1 MDLISPLDGMFLMGE
16 SREHPMHVGG
26 LHVYKPP
33 AGSGPDF
40 VRELYQKLLTDTD
53 ATATFRKHPGEVMG
67 GISKLT
73 WAIDPDIDLE
83 YHLRRSA
90 LPNPGRVRE
99 LLELTSRLHG
109 TLLDRHRPLWEM
121 HLVEGLD
128 NGRFAVY
135 AKMHHALLDG
145 VSAMLT
151 LRRALS
157 TDPDDHVARA
167 FWEPSERK
175 SKKGGGGKASL
186 LDTVKKGAGSIAA
199 LGPGTYN
206 LARKGILEQQLNL
219 PFGAPRTMFNVP
231 IAGARRCAAQSWPVE
246 RFLAIKRATGVT
258 LNDVVLA
265 VCGGALRAYLLEQD
279 ALPDKP
285 LIAMVPVNLRE
296 GESTGGN
303 EVGSLLANLGT
314 DTSDPAERLR
324 IINTCMNNNKEVF
337 RSMPK
342 VQQVA
347 LSTFNVVPLMVE
359 LLPVL
364 RTTAPPPFNI
374 VISNVP
380 GARQSMYWGG
390 AQLTGNYPMSIA
402 LDGQALNITLTNNGD
417 NLDFGI
423 VGCRRSVPHLQRLIG
438 HLEDSLTALEEAV
451 GKGAAKA
458 PANKA
463 ASKKSSPA
471 KVADTAKSVAK
482 KAVKKAAAPAKRAAA
497 ASKAVKGT
505 AKGK

>member
-1 MDLISPLDGMFLMGE
+1 MELISPLDGMFLLGE

-33 AGSGPDF
+33 SGAGPDF
-40 VRELYQKLLTDTD
+40 VRELYQELIADTD
-53 ATATFRKHPGEVMG
+53 ATPTFRKHPGEVMG
-67 GISKLT
+67 AVSKLT
-73 WAIDPDIDLE
+73 WTIDPGIDLE

-128 NGRFAVY
+128 DGRFAVY

-157 TDPDDHVARA
+157 TDPDDHDARA
-167 FWEPSERK
+167 FWAPNERK
-175 SKKGGGGKASL
+175 SKKGAKASL
-186 LDTVKKGAGSIAA
+186 LDTVKKGAGSLAA

-206 LARKGILEQQLNL
+206 LARKGILQQQLTL
-219 PFGAPRTMFNVP
+219 PFEAPKTMFNVP

-246 RFLAIKRATGVT
+246 RFLAIKKAAGVT

-265 VCGGALRAYLLEQD
+265 VCGGALRAYLIEQD

-314 DTSDPAERLR
+314 DLSDPAERLR
-324 IINTCMNNNKEVF
+324 VVSTTMNNNKEVF

-347 LSTFNVVPLMVE
+347 LSTFNIAPLMVE

-380 GARQSMYWGG
+380 GARDRLYWGG
-390 AQLTGNYPMSIA
+390 AELDGNYPMSIA
-402 LDGQALNITLTNNGD
+402 LDGQALNITLTNTAD
-417 NLDFGI
+417 RLDFGI
-423 VGCRRSVPHLQRLIG
+423 VGCRRSVPRLQRLLV
-438 HLEDSLTALEEAV
+438 HLEDSLADMERAV
-451 GKGAAKA
+451 GHKSSKATKAAK
-458 PANKA
+458 
-463 ASKKSSPA
+463 
-471 KVADTAKSVAK
+471 TAKAK
-482 KAVKKAAAPAKRAAA
+482 
-497 ASKAVKGT
+497 
-505 AKGK
+505 